1 MNGGTYQNIKR
12 YHIAKVY
19 RRDNPAMTKGRMRE
33 FYQCDYDVAGVYD
46 SMVPDAEVLVVVV
59 QVFDKLDIGEFNIK
73 VNDQQAIPTVIVAEL
88 H

>member
-1 MNGGTYQNIKR
+1 MTGSTYQNIKR

-46 SMVPDAEVLVVVV
+46 AMVPDAEVLVVAV
-59 QVFDKLDIGEFNIK
+59 QVLDALKVGEFTVK
-73 VNDQQAIPTVIVAEL
+73 VCFSLLCYSRVAWPR
-88 H
+88 